1 MSGLELRERIDSRRG
16 IDPVKYRGQRGYY
29 PTPVLPVNP
38 LQFDVVAEKRRI
50 SNISVPTRLT
60 DSEMRMIRRE
70 LRRKQELELLAE
82 LQRA

>member
-1 MSGLELRERIDSRRG
+1 MGALELRERIDKRKG
-16 IDPVKYRGQRGYY
+16 IDSEKYRGKRGYY

-38 LQFDVVAEKRRI
+38 LQFDVVAKKRKI
-50 SNISVPTRLT
+50 SNISIPTRLT
-60 DSEMRMIRRE
+60 DNEMRIIKRE